1 MHGKEESTKEAFKF
15 EGHETLPL
23 KCAIQSLNI
32 LNAYPQVEEK
42 QKRKGTKEEVINKDI
57 PWAYFD
63 GASQGNPPK
72 GGSEGSCISPQITI

>member
-1 MHGKEESTKEAFKF
+1 MCNLVSKYTKCIST
-15 EGHETLPL
+15 
-23 KCAIQSLNI
+23 
-32 LNAYPQVEEK
+32 VEEK

-72 GGSEGSCISPQITI
+72 GGSRGILYLSSNHSIAFKVGIG